1 MSTSRALDRVKPV
14 LLAAALLAG
23 ALAGGV
29 VASADVRKLVL
40 NVVGWFGGSYR
51 LAYQAR
57 TPDQGGA
64 RRSEYLVVL
73 NDGARAVD
81 YLAFFSASPQIEYL
95 SESVYPNTIR
105 ISLPVPVSGAL
116 EKINSQSFTRFVF
129 RNLAIFFC
137 H

>member
-1 MSTSRALDRVKPV
+1 
-14 LLAAALLAG
+14 
-23 ALAGGV
+23 
-29 VASADVRKLVL
+29 
-40 NVVGWFGGSYR
+40 
-51 LAYQAR
+51 
-57 TPDQGGA
+57 
-64 RRSEYLVVL
+64 VL

-81 YLAFFSASPQIEYL
+81 YRAFFSASPQIEYL